1 MRITHLGHAC
11 LLIETGET
19 QLLIDPGTYS
29 AGFEALTGLA
39 GILVTHQ
46 HADHIDMDRL
56 PDLLSA
62 NPRAELLFEPETA
75 ADAPIQNVTS
85 FHPGDTTTIGHFE
98 VSALGG
104 RHAANHDQ
112 VPQVGNVGFLMRLS
126 DGPTLYHPGDSYAE
140 VPDAVD
146 VLALPLNAP
155 WARVSETLDF
165 VRRVSPTVVVPIH
178 DGLLSEAGRAAY
190 LMHVE
195 GFSPDHTEVR
205 DLADGK
211 PVDF

>member
-11 LLIETGET
+11 LLIEAGET
-19 QLLIDPGTYS
+19 QLLFDPGTYS
-29 AGFEALTGLA
+29 AGFEGLTDLT

-46 HADHIDMDRL
+46 HADHLDVDRL
-56 PDLLSA
+56 ADLVTA
-62 NPRAELLFEPETA
+62 NPRAALYFEPEA
-75 ADAPIQNVTS
+75 AVEAGIQNVTS
-85 FHPGDTTTIGHFE
+85 FSAGDTATIGDFE

-112 VPQVGNVGFLMRLS
+112 VPQVGNVGLLVRAQ
-126 DGPTLYHPGDSYAE
+126 DGQTLFHPGDSYTEA
-140 VPDAVD
+140 PDGVD

-155 WARVSETLDF
+155 WARVSETLEF
-165 VRRVSPTVVVPIH
+165 VRRVSPRVVIPIH

-195 GFSPDHTEVR
+195 SFSPEHTQVR
-205 DLADGK
+205 DLSDGAPAD
-211 PVDF
+211 F

>member
-1 MRITHLGHAC
+1 
-11 LLIETGET
+11 
-19 QLLIDPGTYS
+19 
-29 AGFEALTGLA
+29 
-39 GILVTHQ
+39 
-46 HADHIDMDRL
+46 
-56 PDLLSA
+56 
-62 NPRAELLFEPETA
+62 
-75 ADAPIQNVTS
+75 
-85 FHPGDTTTIGHFE
+85 
-98 VSALGG
+98 
-104 RHAANHDQ
+104 
-112 VPQVGNVGFLMRLS
+112 MRLS

-211 PVDF
+211 LLSPPQALTARQLALTRHERRCLLGRQVDVSTASRVSAATGQICKLRADAQLGSRP